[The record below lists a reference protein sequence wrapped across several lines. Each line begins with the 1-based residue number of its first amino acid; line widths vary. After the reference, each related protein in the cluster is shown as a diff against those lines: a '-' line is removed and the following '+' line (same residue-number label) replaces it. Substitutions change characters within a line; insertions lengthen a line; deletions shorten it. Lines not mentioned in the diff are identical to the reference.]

1 MGLNWT
7 SMAHSNRIHNFGAA
21 KNHAA
26 FSKEVFFDHYP
37 DIVAPSLGACTS
49 ISDDNMAKT
58 FLYHAL
64 DGIFSDE
71 RFKTVYTRACFEG
84 AIFYIKKDL
93 SKDLNSV
100 LKFPE

>member
-1 MGLNWT
+1 
-7 SMAHSNRIHNFGAA
+7 MAHSNRIHNFGAA